1 MISIGLN
8 TQGGM
13 KKEQSKFKE
22 SFPKMNLIIFIVFF
36 LNVSN

>member
-8 TQGGM
+8 KQGEM

-22 SFPKMNLIIFIVFF
+22 SFPKMNWIIFIVFF